1 MEKRLSTF
9 ILQTKYISTKRKG
22 NQKSNKNNNKFTLKC
37 LSIHFLLNQY
47 WDDKPRIVTT
57 SCYWFITIQK
67 HMTTVIL
74 LQHCMGITNNI

>member
-1 MEKRLSTF
+1 MKRDFQPLSCRQN
-9 ILQTKYISTKRKG
+9 IYPPKRKG

-47 WDDKPRIVTT
+47 WDDKPRIVTA

-74 LQHCMGITNNI
+74 LQHFMGITNNV